1 MERFPLA
8 KELIDDFDRFFVF
21 DVRDVEK
28 NPKCL
33 PITNFYFDDLM
44 QETNI
49 KTDVFFVGT
58 FMKERMSLLVNLK
71 KKFNNLKLK
80 SEMYIVTDSQ
90 KKKDQFRDSGLIFSK
105 EGMSFKEN
113 LIKTKESN
121 VVVDFQNPRHYGIS
135 FRAFETLG
143 FKKKL
148 ITNNLIIK
156 EMDFYHPKNI
166 FLVND
171 ENIDEIEN
179 FLSLPYQN
187 LEENMYEKY
196 SFNNWIKNIL
206 Y

>member
-21 DVRDVEK
+21 DVRDAEK